1 MDIMELWMNLD
12 ELEGANT
19 KRNYKGRDG
28 ESLVKSFKYRQPF
41 GLNFRY
47 NNQVD
52 NKKNRLQYP
61 ISLDRTW
68 DTKFWMDCK
77 FSWYLAVPG
86 VNRELASGHFQNGGD
101 IMPTLDFGRQLEI
114 QCMESTIETHP
125 GDIGSTI
132 WACRR
137 PKIAEYN
144 LEKVPNYFGK
154 WLPREKFKRS
164 KHKYQNQRCKNH

>member
-68 DTKFWMDCK
+68 DNIFFRVVTCC
-77 FSWYLAVPG
+77 G
-86 VNRELASGHFQNGGD
+86 
-101 IMPTLDFGRQLEI
+101 TL
-114 QCMESTIETHP
+114 P
-125 GDIGSTI
+125 
-132 WACRR
+132 
-137 PKIAEYN
+137 
-144 LEKVPNYFGK
+144 
-154 WLPREKFKRS
+154 
-164 KHKYQNQRCKNH
+164 